1 MVFSST
7 LFLFIFLPIAV
18 GGHLLLPPKLRNLWL
33 LLVSLLFYAWGE
45 PQLVWVMLA
54 TIASNYVFGQWI
66 GKLRGTPAAKRALAV
81 AVTVDLGVLAAF
93 KYAGFAATTVNG
105 LTHALGLP
113 ALPVPQWVMPLGIS
127 FFTFHAMS
135 YVIDVYRGDAQPQK
149 NLADL
154 ALYVT
159 LFPQLVAGPILRY
172 HEVAWQFLG
181 RKLSLSGAAYGMQR
195 FLVGMGKKV
204 LVANTLGVPADRIFA
219 LPPDQLGLAT
229 SWLGILC
236 YTGQIYFDFS
246 GYSDMAIGL
255 GHMLGFRFPENF
267 RWPYASQ
274 SIREFWRRWH
284 ISLSNWFRDYLYI
297 PLGGNRRGEFR
308 NAFNLVTVFFLCGL
322 WHGAS
327 WAFIAWGLY
336 HGAFLALER
345 TRWGRWMDA
354 LPRPLRHGYALL
366 VVMIGW
372 VPFRAPTLTQTW
384 PFFKAMAGLG
394 GPSDV
399 WPVLQFLTLDVA
411 VALGVAVVG
420 AAPVLPWL
428 GARIE
433 AYGKTGDAGLLVR
446 HASALLAI
454 AAMMAMLLACAVM
467 LAASTHN
474 PFIYF
479 RF

>member
-7 LFLFIFLPIAV
+7 LFLFIFLPIAL
-18 GGHLLLPPKLRNLWL
+18 GGHLLLPRQLRNLWL
-33 LLVSLLFYAWGE
+33 LLISLLFYAWGE
-45 PQLVWVMLA
+45 PQLVWVMLG
-54 TIASNYVFGQWI
+54 TILTNYAFGLWI
-66 GKLRGTPAAKRALAV
+66 GKLRGTPAAKWALAV
-81 AVTVDLGVLAAF
+81 AVTVDLSVLAAF
-93 KYAGFAATTVNG
+93 KYAGFAATSVNS
-105 LTHALGLP
+105 LSHIIGLP
-113 ALPVPQWVMPLGIS
+113 PLPIPEWVMPLGIS

-135 YVIDVYRGDAQPQK
+135 YVIDVYRGDAEPQK

-181 RKLSLSGAAYGMQR
+181 RRMSVAGAAYGAQR
-195 FLVGMGKKV
+195 FLVGLGKKV
-204 LVANTLGVPADRIFA
+204 LIANTLAVPADRIFA
-219 LPPDQLGLAT
+219 LPADQLGFAT
-229 SWLGILC
+229 SWLGIVC

-255 GHMLGFRFPENF
+255 GHLLGFRFPENF

-297 PLGGNRRGEFR
+297 PLGGNRCSEWR
-308 NAFNLVTVFFLCGL
+308 NKLNLLIVFFLCGL

-345 TRWGRWMDA
+345 TSWGKWMDA
-354 LPRPLRHGYALL
+354 APRPLRHFYTML
-366 VVMIGW
+366 VVTLGW
-372 VPFRAPTLTQTW
+372 VPFRAATLTQAGVYV
-384 PFFKAMAGLG
+384 KAMAGLG
-394 GPSDV
+394 GPPEI
-399 WPVLQFLTLDVA
+399 WPILQFLTLDVGVMLTLA
-411 VALGVAVVG
+411 VLG
-420 AAPVLPWL
+420 AAPLVPWVGEKL
-428 GARIE
+428 E
-433 AYGKTGDAGLLVR
+433 SFGKSGDFGLLVR
-446 HASALLAI
+446 HASALVAI
-454 AAMMAMLLACAVM
+454 AAMMAVLWASSVM